1 MPRKIIGQCN
11 TSDFKHLEHLLILLN
26 RGEAI
31 DVAHLSKRQN
41 AAILVV
47 RHFQLCGVSFG
58 VLLKVREVLVWEMPD
73 KKLAFEY
80 KLLDPG
86 DVDTRQILWTMT
98 PTKVDLHDRNH

>member
-11 TSDFKHLEHLLILLN
+11 TSDFKHLEYLSLLMK
-26 RGEAI
+26 RGEEV
-31 DVAHLSKRQN
+31 DLEHLSNRQK
-41 AAILVV
+41 AAVIVMH
-47 RHFQLCGVSFG
+47 HFQLCGVSFG
-58 VLLKVREVLVWEMPD
+58 VLLKVREVLVWEMRD